1 MLLHENL
8 QAEHGDTGVRGWPLS
23 PGHPQHCPG
32 WGWALRQP
40 QDRPGG
46 QSIPLEPALTMG
58 QALPVTPVQHWE
70 CWRWGREAVLCSRQS
85 SRAPGWSFPGILSPR
100 IQPAPGKWE
109 SSNNPGSALWEGNQ
123 TLLPGLLGEQE
134 KLLPLEQL
142 CFLQRNPKIQPEDFP
157 AWRSCNMR
165 DFSSRLFSRGVV

>member
-46 QSIPLEPALTMG
+46 QSIPLEPALTTG

-85 SRAPGWSFPGILSPR
+85 SRAPGCLSLEFCLPGSSQPLGSGRAQTTLALLCGKETKPFFQDSWGNRRNFCHWSNSASSRGTPKSSQKISQPGDPGI
-100 IQPAPGKWE
+100 
-109 SSNNPGSALWEGNQ
+109 
-123 TLLPGLLGEQE
+123 
-134 KLLPLEQL
+134 
-142 CFLQRNPKIQPEDFP
+142 
-157 AWRSCNMR
+157 
-165 DFSSRLFSRGVV
+165 